1 MAISTVGFAG
11 SPVICGT
18 NTGYHSKY
26 HQGLRHFHCI
36 KNEFKFSVVLDSNGD
51 DCQMVNMH
59 IGGATTT
66 SRHWDIKVTQYNCG
80 DEDMGGKY

>member
-1 MAISTVGFAG
+1 MKIGPYDTTIFHTVK
-11 SPVICGT
+11 I
-18 NTGYHSKY
+18 
-26 HQGLRHFHCI
+26 CI

-51 DCQMVNMH
+51 DCQMVNMQ

-66 SRHWDIKVTQYNCG
+66 TRSWDIKVTQYNCG